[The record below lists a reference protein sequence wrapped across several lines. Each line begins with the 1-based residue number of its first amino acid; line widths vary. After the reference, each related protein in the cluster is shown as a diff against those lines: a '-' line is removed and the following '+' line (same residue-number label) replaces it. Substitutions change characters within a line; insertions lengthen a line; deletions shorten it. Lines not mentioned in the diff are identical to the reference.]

1 MKRTIKDISRREM
14 YAMAQEYAETDY
26 LLSGNYFAERYEIST
41 STFYAVLHK
50 AISESLVSI
59 EIARKIT
66 QKAAYNTGRHGG
78 EAAKTRIFRVYQD
91 YIRERETYRFDREEA
106 KKWVRLYIDSEDDIE
121 AFAKKKLLN
130 LKILK
135 RALYDVV
142 TNSWLGAEYIEKLR
156 EKTIMQNTT
165 YFERAFEKVKNG
177 EELSEN
183 EQKILRIFE
192 IK

>member
-142 TNSWLGAEYIEKLR
+142 TNSWLGAEYIERLR
-156 EKTIMQNTT
+156 EKTVI
-165 YFERAFEKVKNG
+165 
-177 EELSEN
+177 
-183 EQKILRIFE
+183 
-192 IK
+192 

>member
-66 QKAAYNTGRHGG
+66 QKAAYNFRSAYGPAYVYRDGTDDRHSRSAVFKRDDNGTHAHGFNRSGG
-78 EAAKTRIFRVYQD
+78 YNACRYHSQLRLFHERVQ
-91 YIRERETYRFDREEA
+91 
-106 KKWVRLYIDSEDDIE
+106 K
-121 AFAKKKLLN
+121 AFHA
-130 LKILK
+130 
-135 RALYDVV
+135 
-142 TNSWLGAEYIEKLR
+142 
-156 EKTIMQNTT
+156 
-165 YFERAFEKVKNG
+165 
-177 EELSEN
+177 
-183 EQKILRIFE
+183 
-192 IK
+192 